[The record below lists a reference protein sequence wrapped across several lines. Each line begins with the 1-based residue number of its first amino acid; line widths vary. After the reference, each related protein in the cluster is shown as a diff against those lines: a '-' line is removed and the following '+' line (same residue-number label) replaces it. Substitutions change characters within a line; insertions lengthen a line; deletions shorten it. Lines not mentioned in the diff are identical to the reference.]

1 MENASVPSGARRAP
15 GIVQNWLP
23 LVLPAALIAFYFPVL
38 TGARFFW
45 LDAADSY
52 PMVSYLANSLHHCR
66 LPYWLP
72 YASGGIPF
80 VANPDGS
87 FGATFYPP
95 NWLLSL
101 FVGPDGRLSYWVFEL
116 EIILHLLAA
125 GLFLYRLAREWKLS
139 NRASLY
145 AGLAFML
152 SGFMSLR
159 TTDSGKI
166 FALAWFPL
174 ALLLVHRA
182 LDGRRFAPALAAGL
196 VIGLAALGGH
206 PQVVMHMA
214 YALALYVLVHVV
226 RSWRNQGP
234 GVLLRGAAVLGLVGA
249 VGFGIAAVQYVP
261 TLEFVKYSD
270 RASNSYQFITDCSLP
285 PVRLLTLF
293 VPKAFGSVSGPT
305 GQSVSVPSLLKG
317 VNYSYAETVI
327 YVGILPLLLAGFALA
342 DKKQPL
348 RWFLIAL
355 AVAALALAFGSYTP
369 LYRVAMAIL
378 PGFGMFRIPARLSDL
393 FTFAMCVMAGL
404 GMDMLLREGAERLV
418 KSRLKAVAIF
428 AGWTALVSILL
439 SVGLLRGQQR
449 SPDPLIENLVR
460 QWPLFTAPVLFA
472 AAVVFWRTRKNWAPT
487 AGYWLIVGVTFLDLF
502 AFGRDYNASRF
513 RPTQVPFAP
522 SDAIARIRQESEL
535 EAFRTSMSGSSR
547 FRLGRNRGV
556 LDHVEMVEGYTGMGI
571 ARFAQVGRSQHILN
585 LLNVKYEIDPTGQRL
600 MPNPDYLPRARMVYR
615 YQVAA
620 SDSAALQTV
629 RDGEFDYR
637 NVAILEHDP
646 GFATRPSDSVRNEV
660 VITRRDANRMELQ
673 VQTDDRG
680 ILVLSEVYYP
690 EWKALV
696 DGRPAEIHPVDYVL
710 RGIPLP
716 AGSHR
721 VEMYFDGSHVRLGML
736 ISLLTLVITV
746 GLILALRPHTS
757 KLPPPHYP

>member
-1 MENASVPSGARRAP
+1 MPSGARRAP
-15 GIVQNWLP
+15 GIIRNWLP
-23 LVLPAALIAFYFPVL
+23 LVLPTALIVFYFPVL

-52 PMVSYLANSLHHCR
+52 PMVSYLANSLRHCR

-116 EIILHLLAA
+116 EVILHLLAA
-125 GLFLYRLAREWKLS
+125 GLFLYHLAREWKLS
-139 NRASLY
+139 SRASLY

-182 LDGRRFAPALAAGL
+182 LNGRRFAPALAAGL
-196 VIGLAALGGH
+196 VMGLAALGGH
-206 PQVVMHMA
+206 PQIVMHMA
-214 YALALYVLVHVV
+214 YALALCVLVHVV
-226 RSWRNQGP
+226 RSWRDQGP
-234 GVLLRGAAVLGLVGA
+234 GILLRGAAVLGLVGI
-249 VGFGIAAVQYVP
+249 VGFGIAAVQYMQ
-261 TLEFVKYSD
+261 TLELVKYSD

-342 DKKQPL
+342 DKKQTL

-355 AVAALALAFGSYTP
+355 AIAALTLAFGSYTP

-378 PGFGMFRIPARLSDL
+378 PGFSMFRIPARLSDL
-393 FTFAMCVMAGL
+393 FTFAMCIMAGL
-404 GMDMLLREGAERLV
+404 GMDMFLREGTERLAA
-418 KSRLKAVAIF
+418 SRLKVVAIF
-428 AGWTALVSILL
+428 AGWTGLVSILL
-439 SVGLLRGQQR
+439 FIGLPRGQQR
-449 SPDPLIENLVR
+449 SADPLLENLVR
-460 QWPLFTAPVLFA
+460 QWPLFTVLVLFA
-472 AAVVFWRTRKNWAPT
+472 AAVVFWRTRRSWAPGI
-487 AGYWLIVGVTFLDLF
+487 GYWLIVGVTFLDLF
-502 AFGRDYNASRF
+502 VFGHDYNASRF
-513 RPTQVPFAP
+513 KPTQVPFAP
-522 SDAIARIRQESEL
+522 SEAIASLQRESGQ
-535 EAFRTSMSGSSR
+535 EAFRVSMSGSSR

-556 LDHVEMVEGYTGMGI
+556 LDHIEMLEGYTGMGI
-571 ARFAQVGRSQHILN
+571 TRFAQVGRSQHILN
-585 LLNVKYEIDPTGQRL
+585 MLNVKYEIDPTGQRL
-600 MPNPDYLPRARMVYR
+600 IPNPDYLPRARMVYR

-629 RDGEFDYR
+629 RNGEFDYR
-637 NVAILEHDP
+637 EVAILEHDP
-646 GFATRPSDSVRNEV
+646 GFAGRPSDSVRNEV
-660 VITRRDANRMELQ
+660 VITRRDASRMELQ
-673 VQTDDRG
+673 VQTDDPG

-696 DGRPAEIHPVDYVL
+696 DGRPAEIYPVDYLL
-710 RGIPLP
+710 RGVTLA

-721 VEMYFDGSHVRLGML
+721 VEMYFGSSRVRGGML
-736 ISLLTLVITV
+736 VSLLTLAITV
-746 GLILALRPHTS
+746 GFILTFWLRTS
-757 KLPPPHYP
+757 PPTPLHRP